1 MLRRAGLAAQYLI
14 PTALIIIAILQIRQ
28 PNTTYHVL
36 SIVLLLTLIA
46 SWKITGILD
55 WSRRFTIN
63 LVLYLVLPIALIA
76 IWKIAD
82 IVGWIQPYTMP
93 PPEDVLMTGVEF
105 IKDGTLYQHTKASII
120 RVLEGFAIALVLA
133 LTLGIAIGL
142 SPQVDRLTKAIIQ
155 VVQPIPPIAWIPLA
169 ILWFGIGEG
178 SKIYIIAIGAF
189 FPILINTIEGI
200 RNIDPKFLELAKVYE
215 TSRRRVIARIIL
227 PGAAPFIM
235 AGVRLGLSMAW
246 ICVVAAELIAAQAG
260 IGYML
265 MDGRSLARPDMVILG
280 MLIIGVVGKAL
291 DDLLRKITKKAIKW
305 Q

>member
-1 MLRRAGLAAQYLI
+1 MARRLLVAAEYM
-14 PTALIIIAILQIRQ
+14 IL
-28 PNTTYHVL
+28 P
-36 SIVLLLTLIA
+36 LL
-46 SWKITGILD
+46 
-55 WSRRFTIN
+55 
-63 LVLYLVLPIALIA
+63 LIA
-76 IWKIAD
+76 IWKAAD
-82 IVGWIQPYTMP
+82 IAGWVQPYTMP
-93 PPEDVLMTGVEF
+93 PPENVLATGVEF
-105 IKDGTLYQHTKASII
+105 VEDGTLWQHTKASII
-120 RVLEGFAIALVLA
+120 RVLQGFFLALVLA
-133 LTLGIAIGL
+133 LALGIVIGL
-142 SPQVDRLTKAIIQ
+142 SRTAERLTGVILQ

-200 RNIDPKFLELAKVYE
+200 KNIDPKFLELAKAYE
-215 TSRRRVIARIIL
+215 TSRRRMIARVIL
-227 PGAAPFIM
+227 PGALPFIM

-280 MLIIGVVGKAL
+280 MLIIGVIGKLL
-291 DDLLRKITKKAIKW
+291 DDLLSKITRRAIRW